1 MTDRELLLEGWTAM
15 TTIYL
20 SMPPKDPKLAEVRQV
35 YLNFDRKL
43 REHGVMPEA
52 KG

>member
-1 MTDRELLLEGWTAM
+1 MTDRELLLEGPM
-15 TTIYL
+15 TTIFL
-20 SMPPKDPKLAEVRQV
+20 TMPPKDPKLAEVRQV

-43 REHGVMPEA
+43 REAGVLPEA